1 MSSQLRP
8 DTDVELLEKYETR
21 LDEPWKLILFNDDVH
36 TFDEVIFQ
44 LIKAVNVDREQA
56 EAWAWEVHLR
66 GKACVLSATF
76 EECFRANLILL
87 EIQLI
92 TQIEG

>member
-8 DTDVELLEKYETR
+8 DTDVELLEEHETR